1 MSADPFVAIWLDTRQ
16 DRTPQVVLKANTD
29 HWNRERGPRL
39 EKVVFRND
47 LTPQEA
53 LRLVCD
59 TEGEVDIVTEVSPA
73 DAERVK
79 NSPYARLVTTD
90 AMRVLVGIINRD
102 ATPFDDVRAR
112 RSLNLAVDR
121 ERLIRDD
128 LKGYAYPTAGL
139 NPPYSAGYNPD
150 LKPYPRAPEEAR
162 RLLQEAGYPDGRPLV
177 VATLPGLGG
186 LANLMADDFRSA
198 LGIQVV
204 VAEIPESDVL
214 AAQHAFVEKVLPAPF
229 DVLLFAWFDLTSDA
243 PAAFMHSWLYHSRGA
258 FRAGPPIEEFEQ
270 LIERY
275 VQQTDGVE
283 LNRLDLEMERLAHDQ
298 ALSVFLCAPQA
309 LYAVNRHVRFVGH
322 ATTFEVAETEV
333 DESHW
338 SRRGA

>member
-1 MSADPFVAIWLDTRQ
+1 MSAEPFVAIWLDTKQ
-16 DRTPQVVLKANTD
+16 DRTPRVVLEANSD

-47 LTPQEA
+47 LTSQEA

-73 DAERVK
+73 DAERVE
-79 NSPYARLVTTD
+79 SSQYARLVTAD
-90 AMRVLVGIINRD
+90 AMRLLVGIINRD
-102 ATPFDDVRAR
+102 TVPFGDVRAR
-112 RSLNLAVDR
+112 RALNLAVDR
-121 ERLIRDD
+121 ERLIRDG
-128 LKGYAYPTAGL
+128 LKGHAYRTAGL
-139 NPPYSAGYNPD
+139 NPPYSAGYDPE
-150 LKPYPRAPEEAR
+150 LEPYSRAPEEAR
-162 RLLQEAGYPDGRPLV
+162 RLLQDAGYAAGRPLV
-177 VATLPGLGG
+177 LAALPGLEGV
-186 LANLMADDFRSA
+186 ANLIADDFRSA

-229 DVLLFAWFDLTSDA
+229 DVLLFAWFDLTADA
-243 PAAFMHSWLYHSRGA
+243 PAAFMHSWLYHSLGA
-258 FRAGPPIEEFEQ
+258 FRAGPPIEEFER
-270 LIERY
+270 LMERY
-275 VQQTDGVE
+275 VRQTDGAE
-283 LNRLDLEMERLAHDQ
+283 LNRLDREMERLAHDQ

-333 DESHW
+333 DEGHW

>member
-16 DRTPQVVLKANTD
+16 DRTPRVVLEANTD
-29 HWNRERGPRL
+29 HWNWARGPRL
-39 EKVVFRND
+39 EKVVFLND

-59 TEGEVDIVTEVSPA
+59 TEGDVDIVTEVSPA
-73 DAERVK
+73 DAERVE
-79 NSPYARLVTTD
+79 SSQYARLVTTD

-102 ATPFDDVRAR
+102 ARPFDDVRAR
-112 RSLNLAVDR
+112 RALNLAVDR
-121 ERLIRDD
+121 ERLIRDG
-128 LKGYAYPTAGL
+128 LKGYAHPTSGL
-139 NPPYSAGYNPD
+139 NPPHSAGYHPD

-162 RLLQEAGYPDGRPLV
+162 QLLQEAGYPPSRPLV
-177 VATLPGLGG
+177 AATLPGLGG
-186 LANLMADDFRSA
+186 LANLIADDFRSA

-204 VAEIPESDVL
+204 VAEIPESEVL
-214 AAQHAFVEKVLPAPF
+214 AAQHAFVQKVLPAAF
-229 DVLLFAWFDLTSDA
+229 DVLLFAWFDLNSDA
-243 PAAFMHSWLYHSRGA
+243 PAAFMHSWLYHSLGP

-270 LIERY
+270 LMERY
-275 VQQTDGVE
+275 VRQTDGAE

-309 LYAVNRHVRFVGH
+309 LYAVNRNVRFIGH